1 MAPTYRSHSAG
12 GLGGARTLDGGM
24 ILSEPTVYI
33 DFLCP
38 WAYRGAMWLAEVEKA
53 GRIRPQFRFFS
64 LSQNHDARQ
73 GSPQPAV
80 WERNPHAKGL
90 PAFLAATAARAQ
102 GVEAGE
108 RFRLGLQRARHEDHL
123 PVDER
128 TTHRL
133 VAERSELDVARF
145 ERDVEQSDFTTLARE
160 HSEAVRRGVF
170 GVPTLVWP
178 EGRSYYLKITE
189 LIPPDRAVALYDA
202 IETVHR
208 FGEVIEIKTPESEG
222 TLAA

>member
-1 MAPTYRSHSAG
+1 MSAG
-12 GLGGARTLDGGM
+12 EL
-24 ILSEPTVYI
+24 TVYI

-38 WAYRGAMWLAEVEKA
+38 WAYRGSMWLADVEKA
-53 GRIRPQFRFFS
+53 GRVRPQWGFFS
-64 LSQNHDARQ
+64 LSQNHEAR
-73 GSPQPAV
+73 GGTPEPPT
-80 WERNPHAKGL
+80 WERNPQAKGL

-102 GVEAGE
+102 GEDAGN
-108 RFRLGLQRARHEDHL
+108 RFRLALQRARHEDHL
-123 PVDER
+123 PVDQHS
-128 TTHRL
+128 THRL
-133 VAERSELDVARF
+133 AAERAKLDVARW
-145 ERDVEQSDFTTLARE
+145 ELDVQTADFGTLAAE
-160 HSEAVRRGVF
+160 HTEAVRRGVF

-189 LIPPDRAVALYDA
+189 LIPGDRAVALFDA

>member
-1 MAPTYRSHSAG
+1 MSAG
-12 GLGGARTLDGGM
+12 QL
-24 ILSEPTVYI
+24 TVYI

-38 WAYRGAMWLAEVEKA
+38 WAYRGSMWLADVEKA
-53 GRIRPQFRFFS
+53 GRIRPQWRFFS
-64 LSQNHDARQ
+64 LSQNHDAHQ
-73 GSPQPAV
+73 GLVEPPV
-80 WERNPHAKGL
+80 WERDPKAKGL

-102 GVEAGE
+102 GEDAGN
-108 RFRLGLQRARHEDHL
+108 RFRLALQRARHEEHL

-128 TTHRL
+128 STHRL
-133 VAERSELDVARF
+133 VAERAKLDVARW
-145 ERDVEQSDFTTLARE
+145 ELDLQRTDYGALARE
-160 HSEAVRRGVF
+160 HTEAVQRGVF

-178 EGRSYYLKITE
+178 EGRSYYVKITD
-189 LIPPDRAVALYDA
+189 LIPGDRAVALYDA

>member
-1 MAPTYRSHSAG
+1 MTS
-12 GLGGARTLDGGM
+12 
-24 ILSEPTVYI
+24 SEPIVYI

-53 GRIRPQFRFFS
+53 GRIRPQYGFFS
-64 LSQNHDARQ
+64 LSQNHERREGAG
-73 GSPQPAV
+73 GSPV
-80 WERNPHAKGL
+80 WQRNPKAKGL
-90 PAFLAATAARAQ
+90 PAFLAATAARVQ
-102 GVEAGE
+102 GAEEGD
-108 RFRLGLQRARHEDHL
+108 RFRIALQRARHEDHL
-123 PVDER
+123 SVDEHA
-128 TTHRL
+128 THRL
-133 VAERSELDVARF
+133 VAERAGLDIARW
-145 ERDVEQSDFTTLARE
+145 EDDLGRTDFSTLARE
-160 HSEAVRRGVF
+160 HQEAVQRGVF

-189 LIPPDRAVALYDA
+189 LIPAERAVALYDA

>member
-1 MAPTYRSHSAG
+1 MSV
-12 GLGGARTLDGGM
+12 
-24 ILSEPTVYI
+24 SEPTVYI

-64 LSQNHDARQ
+64 LSQNHP
-73 GSPQPAV
+73 PQEGPAQPPV
-80 WERNPHAKGL
+80 WERDPTAKGVA
-90 PAFLAATAARAQ
+90 AFLAATAARAQ
-102 GVEAGE
+102 GVTAGDH
-108 RFRLGLQRARHEDHL
+108 FRLALPRARHEDHL
-123 PVDER
+123 PVDQPA
-128 TTHRL
+128 THR
-133 VAERSELDVARF
+133 VAAERAGLDVARW
-145 ERDVEQSDFTTLARE
+145 ETDLKTTDFTTLARE
-160 HSEAVRRGVF
+160 HDEAVRRGVF

-178 EGRSYYLKITE
+178 EGRSYYVKITD
-189 LIPPDRAVALYDA
+189 LIPAERAVPLYDA

>member
-1 MAPTYRSHSAG
+1 MTV
-12 GLGGARTLDGGM
+12 
-24 ILSEPTVYI
+24 SEPTVYI

-53 GRIRPQFRFFS
+53 GRIRPQYRFFS
-64 LSQNHDARQ
+64 LSQNHKARE
-73 GSPQPAV
+73 GSANPPV
-80 WERNPHAKGL
+80 WERDPQAQGL

-102 GVEAGE
+102 GAESGE
-108 RFRLGLQRARHEDHL
+108 RFRLALQRARHEDHL
-123 PVDER
+123 PVDQHA
-128 TTHRL
+128 THRAA
-133 VAERSELDVARF
+133 AERAGLDVARW
-145 ERDVEQSDFTTLARE
+145 ETDLKATDFTTLARE
-160 HSEAVRRGVF
+160 HEEAVRRGVF

-178 EGRSYYLKITE
+178 EGRSYYLKITD
-189 LIPPDRAVALYDA
+189 LIPPERAVALYDA